1 VKQDY
6 QQKGSPLSI
15 VIAPP
20 FTNSELAAQKVQIA
34 EDLWNTRDPER
45 VAAAYTEDTQWRNRI
60 DFLTGRA
67 AVVEFLKGKWEREL
81 DYKLKKELWG
91 FRENRMAVKFQYEWH
106 DTEGQW
112 YRSYGNELWEFAPSG
127 LMQRR
132 EASIND
138 LAITDAERML

>member
-1 VKQDY
+1 M
-6 QQKGSPLSI
+6 ST
-15 VIAPP
+15 VITPP
-20 FTNSELAAQKVQIA
+20 FTDPQLATQKVQIA

-45 VAAAYTEDTQWRNRI
+45 VAAAYTEDTRWRNRI
-60 DFLTGRA
+60 DFLNGRA
-67 AVVEFLKGKWEREL
+67 AVVEFLKRKWEREL

-138 LAITDAERML
+138 LAITDAERLL

>member
-1 VKQDY
+1 MSV
-6 QQKGSPLSI
+6 I
-15 VIAPP
+15 IAPP
-20 FTNSELAAQKVQIA
+20 FTDHELAARKVQIA

-60 DFLTGRA
+60 EFLSGRA
-67 AVVEFLKGKWEREL
+67 AVVEFLKRKWEHEL

-91 FRENRMAVKFQYEWH
+91 FRNNRMAVKFQYEWH
-106 DTEGQW
+106 DSKNQW
-112 YRSYGNELWEFAPSG
+112 YRSYGNELWEFASSG

-138 LAITDAERML
+138 LAITEKERIL

>member
-1 VKQDY
+1 MSSV
-6 QQKGSPLSI
+6 I
-15 VIAPP
+15 VPP
-20 FTNSELAAQKVQIA
+20 FTDPALVEQKVQLA

-45 VAAAYTEDTQWRNRI
+45 VATAYTEDTQWRNRTE
-60 DFLTGRA
+60 FLNGRT
-67 AVVEFLKGKWEREL
+67 AVVEFLKRKWEREL

-91 FRENRMAVKFQYEWH
+91 FRNNRMAVKFHYEWH
-106 DTEGQW
+106 DDNGQW

-138 LAITDAERML
+138 LQITEVQRLLK

>member
-1 VKQDY
+1 M
-6 QQKGSPLSI
+6 GTLI
-15 VIAPP
+15 VPP
-20 FTNSELAAQKVQIA
+20 FTDLELAIQKVQIA
-34 EDLWNTRDPER
+34 EDLWNTRDPDR
-45 VAAAYTEDTQWRNRI
+45 VSAAYTEDTQWRNRI
-60 DFLTGRA
+60 DFLSGRP
-67 AVVEFLKGKWEREL
+67 AVVEFLKRKWKREL
-81 DYKLKKELWG
+81 DSKLKKELWG

-138 LAITDAERML
+138 LPITEAERLLSGDRSKPGY

>member
-1 VKQDY
+1 M
-6 QQKGSPLSI
+6 STI
-15 VIAPP
+15 ITPP
-20 FTNSELAAQKVQIA
+20 FTDRELAVKKVQIA

-60 DFLTGRA
+60 DFLAGRA
-67 AVVEFLKGKWEREL
+67 EVIEFLKRKWEREL

-106 DTEGQW
+106 DGQGQW

-138 LAITDAERML
+138 LAISEAQRLL